1 MNPLLSG
8 KECDV
13 LCIQEKFPF
22 VNEIRKIY
30 LFIVWMYLLSTANL
44 FQKNLYFNIF
54 TCMSDLMLHCFVCL
68 FSITDLETTHSK
80 TNLCHSFCSK
90 SFKEGT

>member
-44 FQKNLYFNIF
+44 FQKICILIY
-54 TCMSDLMLHCFVCL
+54 SHACL
-68 FSITDLETTHSK
+68 I
-80 TNLCHSFCSK
+80 
-90 SFKEGT
+90 